1 MHLVQRKRMKVQ
13 RKGEKYNG
21 KEERTKERR
30 KVQKYLDSEP
40 DEGGSGLAS
49 EESEL
54 VVVMSLNT
62 INQVTYE

>member
-1 MHLVQRKRMKVQ
+1 MERRKEQ
-13 RKGEKYNG
+13 RKG
-21 KEERTKERR
+21 R
-30 KVQKYLDSEP
+30 KYLDSEP

-62 INQVTYE
+62 INLVTYMYE

>member
-1 MHLVQRKRMKVQ
+1 MKAGEYKGRRKDK
-13 RKGEKYNG
+13 G
-21 KEERTKERR
+21 KEERERKGESTMERR
-30 KVQKYLDSEP
+30 KVQREGRNYLDSEP

-62 INQVTYE
+62 TW